1 MSKTATIVREGESC
15 EVTCINPGKVRSL
28 ARSLPRTSAVERISG
43 IFQIMS
49 DPSRLKILH
58 CVSQG
63 DVCVCDLSAVLGM
76 NVSAV
81 SHQLRLLRALN
92 LVKSRRDGR
101 VVYYS
106 LSDEHVGGMMRI
118 GLEHEREKWSNKMR
132 A

>member
-1 MSKTATIVREGESC
+1 MSKTTTIVREGESC
-15 EVTCINPGKVRSL
+15 QVKCINPSKVRSL
-28 ARSLPRTSAVERISG
+28 VRSLPTTSAVERISTV
-43 IFQIMS
+43 FQVMG

-81 SHQLRLLRALN
+81 SHQLRLLRTLN
-92 LVKSRRDGR
+92 LIKPRRDGR

-106 LSDEHVGGMMRI
+106 LSDDHVGELMRM
-118 GLEHEREKWSNKMR
+118 GLEHELEN
-132 A
+132 

>member
-63 DVCVCDLSAVLGM
+63 DVCVCDLSAVMGM
-76 NVSAV
+76 NLFAA
-81 SHQLRLLRALN
+81 SHTHRLLGARD
-92 LVKSRRDGR
+92 LVNAVRC
-101 VVYYS
+101 
-106 LSDEHVGGMMRI
+106 
-118 GLEHEREKWSNKMR
+118 
-132 A
+132 

>member
-81 SHQLRLLRALN
+81 SPPPPLLRALHPG
-92 LVKSRRDGR
+92 KSGRDGR

-106 LSDEHVGGMMRI
+106 PSDRDVGAPTGM
-118 GLEHEREKWSNKMR
+118 GLLHGPENWRN
-132 A
+132 

>member
-1 MSKTATIVREGESC
+1 MSKTTTIVREGESC
-15 EVTCINPGKVRSL
+15 EVKCINPGKVRSL
-28 ARSLPRTSAVERISG
+28 ARSLPSTSAVERVSSV
-43 IFQIMS
+43 FQIMS
-49 DPSRLKILH
+49 DPSRLKILS

-81 SHQLRLLRALN
+81 SHQLRLLRTLN

-106 LSDEHVGGMMRI
+106 LSDDHVGELMRM
-118 GLEHEREKWSNKMR
+118 GLEHERES
-132 A
+132 